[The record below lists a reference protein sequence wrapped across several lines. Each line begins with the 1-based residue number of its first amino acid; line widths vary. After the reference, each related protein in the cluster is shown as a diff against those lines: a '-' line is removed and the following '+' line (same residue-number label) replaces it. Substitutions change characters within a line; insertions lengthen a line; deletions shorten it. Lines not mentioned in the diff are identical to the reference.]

1 MGSENTDDRVTKVL
15 GRLDA
20 ILEAENNALGTDP
33 DFDVNAS
40 NNHKSRC
47 LYELS
52 LLTKAVPPQQM
63 SRSHGEALKVI
74 REKLDRNTAKVK
86 AHLEAVRRVTDLLRD
101 AAREAEAD
109 GTYTAEQFYLRE
121 AG

>member
-1 MGSENTDDRVTKVL
+1 MNSPNSDDRISKVL

-20 ILEAENNALGTDP
+20 ILEKENNALGVDP

-40 NNHKSRC
+40 NVDKSRC

-52 LLTKAVPPQQM
+52 ALTRAVPPQHM
-63 SRSHGEALKVI
+63 SRAHGEMLRALH
-74 REKLDRNTAKVK
+74 EKLESNTRKVK
-86 AHLEAVRRVTDLLRD
+86 AHLEAVRNVTDLLRD

>member
-1 MGSENTDDRVTKVL
+1 MDSHNTDDRVTKIL

-20 ILEAENNALGTDP
+20 ILERENNALGTDP

-40 NNHKSRC
+40 NAHKSRC

-52 LLTKAVPPQQM
+52 LLTRAVPPQHM
-63 SRSHGEALKVI
+63 SRSHGEMLRAI
-74 REKLDRNTAKVK
+74 HEKLERNTAKIK

-101 AAREAEAD
+101 AAKEADAD